1 MKKINFKQPKYII
14 PTIAYFGLLLIGYF
28 VISIV
33 GFEAPEKDSGL
44 KSTEYLNSDLPA
56 ANVPKNIGS
65 KRKNVRE
72 AFGNISD
79 LTALEDFSENPDTT
93 YRKKEDYESKYSEE
107 DQKLLDEQ
115 KRQREELERLRKE
128 NEALRSGHGS
138 AAVSRGGNAFAGQP
152 SLPMTEEERSRIL
165 QQRRSGLYADLDRDL
180 NNVRSR
186 GAARVDQQAAAQDS
200 MERVLEE
207 RKSADESNAVKS
219 LDDDADTKVVVKLKS
234 DASDYFTTIS
244 ENECSS
250 NLIRAIIDE
259 EVKAVDG
266 SRVRLRLLDGIDIS
280 GVTIPKGSY
289 LYATMSGFAKQRVQ
303 GKVSSV
309 LVGDEILKISLSLY
323 DSSDGLEGLYVP
335 ESQFRE
341 TAKDI
346 GSSAMSGSL
355 NTNDMM
361 GSSTGSLM
369 QFATRAV
376 QSATQRA
383 TNAAAKAIKKN
394 RVRLKYGTQVY
405 LVNGR
410 TEKKR

>member
-14 PTIAYFGLLLIGYF
+14 PSIAYVGLLLIGYF
-28 VISIV
+28 VISIF
-33 GFEAPEKDSGL
+33 GFESPQKDNGL

-72 AFGNISD
+72 TFGNISD
-79 LTALEDFSENPDTT
+79 LTAVEDFSENPDTT
-93 YRKKEDYESKYSEE
+93 YRKKEEFESKYSEE
-107 DQKLLDEQ
+107 DQKILDEQ
-115 KRQREELERLRKE
+115 KRQREEMERLKKE
-128 NEALRSGHGS
+128 NEALRSGQGAGAS
-138 AAVSRGGNAFAGQP
+138 SRGGNAFAGQS
-152 SLPMTEEERSRIL
+152 SLPMTEEERARIL

-186 GAARVDQQAAAQDS
+186 GVARVDQQAAAQDS
-200 MERVLEE
+200 MERVVEE
-207 RKSADESNAVKS
+207 RKAAEEKNAVKA
-219 LDDDADTKVVVKLKS
+219 LDEDADTKVVVKMKS

-244 ENECSS
+244 ENEHSS

-266 SRVRLRLLDGIDIS
+266 SRVRLRLLDGIEIS
-280 GVTIPKGSY
+280 GVEIPKGSY

-383 TNAAAKAIKKN
+383 TNAVGKAIKKN